1 MPHQCVHC
9 GKIYP
14 SACKELL
21 EGCACGS
28 RFFFFIREE
37 NIKSL
42 KKEIE
47 NLSEED
53 KEEIENDVREII
65 GVDFED
71 RPIILDF
78 ESIRMVK
85 PGKFELDLVSLFK
98 RKPIIYKMGE
108 GKYVIDLP
116 STFSY
121 AKERKGKK

>member
-21 EGCACGS
+21 EGCACGG

-47 NLSEED
+47 NLSEDD

-65 GVDFED
+65 GIDFED
-71 RPIILDF
+71 RPIVLDF
-78 ESIRMVK
+78 ESIRMTS

-98 RKPIIYKMGE
+98 RKPIIYRMGE

-116 STFSY
+116 STFKY

>member
-37 NIKSL
+37 NLKSS

-47 NLSEED
+47 NLTVED
-53 KEEIENDVREII
+53 KEEIEKDVREII

-71 RPIILDF
+71 RPIVLDF
-78 ESIRMVK
+78 ESIRMIK

-116 STFSY
+116 STFRY
-121 AKERKGKK
+121 AKERKEKK